1 MQANDPSIAGDANP
15 VSDNL
20 SFEELVFT
28 NREEIPLEPEAEEES
43 IDNLDG
49 AEAEESEVES
59 DEAEEAEEEEESGE
73 SESEIDLLSLTTEQI
88 QELAKKGKSR
98 LLQRVGEL
106 TAQKKALEEKL
117 LSQPQVKEIEQHVLP
132 DFIRA
137 LDTADKL
144 KAKYT
149 ELEGTLETTD
159 QLLEEH
165 EDYGPDDFIVVGDK
179 EFTKKQI
186 RQANR
191 NAREAINKLIPAQ
204 AQHLA
209 KLEQYQQLEAQYS
222 EAAKKEVPA
231 ILDEN
236 SEVGK
241 QFKNLIE
248 DPLVG
253 KLKRS
258 VPELGFQIEYILA
271 HAARSIFSKGSA
283 KLPSGAGEKL
293 KANPP
298 ASPVSSSMQKSKN
311 SAKSKQQ
318 DAYKRF
324 EASGSIEDLIAA
336 RISRH
341 S

>member
-1 MQANDPSIAGDANP
+1 M
-15 VSDNL
+15 L
-20 SFEELVFT
+20 
-28 NREEIPLEPEAEEES
+28 PE
-43 IDNLDG
+43 
-49 AEAEESEVES
+49 
-59 DEAEEAEEEEESGE
+59 
-73 SESEIDLLSLTTEQI
+73 
-88 QELAKKGKSR
+88 
-98 LLQRVGEL
+98 
-106 TAQKKALEEKL
+106 
-117 LSQPQVKEIEQHVLP
+117 
-132 DFIRA
+132 FIRA
-137 LDTADKL
+137 LDTAEKL

-149 ELEGTLETTD
+149 ELEETLETTD

-179 EFTKKQI
+179 EFTKKQL

-209 KLEQYQQLEAQYS
+209 RQEQYRQLEKQYS

-241 QFKNLIE
+241 QFRNLIE

-253 KLKRS
+253 KLKKS

-271 HAARSIFSKGSA
+271 HAARSLYGKGSVN
-283 KLPSGAGEKL
+283 LPSGAGEKL
-293 KANPP
+293 KTNPS
-298 ASPVSSSMQKSKN
+298 ASPVSSSMQKSEN
-311 SAKSKQQ
+311 PAKAKQQ

-336 RISRH
+336 RTSRF